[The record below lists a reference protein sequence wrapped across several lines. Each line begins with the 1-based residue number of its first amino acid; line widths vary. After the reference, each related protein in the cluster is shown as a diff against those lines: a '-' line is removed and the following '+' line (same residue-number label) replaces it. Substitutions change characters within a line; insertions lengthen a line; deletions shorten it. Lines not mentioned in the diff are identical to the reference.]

1 MRTQLKKGSLELCVL
16 AVLSQA
22 DRYGY
27 ELVEKI
33 SRHIDISEGT
43 IYPLLR
49 RCLND
54 GWFET
59 YLQESDQGP
68 PRKYYRITD
77 KGREV
82 YKEMRAEWD
91 EFAAAMHNLL
101 QEVDS
106 HARA

>member
-16 AVLSQA
+16 AVLTGE

-33 SRHIDISEGT
+33 SRHIDITEGT

-59 YLQESDQGP
+59 YLRESDQGP
-68 PRKYYRITD
+68 PRKYYRLTD

-82 YKEMRAEWD
+82 YQEMRAEWD
-91 EFAAAMHNLL
+91 DFAAAMNNLFN
-101 QEVDS
+101 EVTENE
-106 HARA
+106 RP

>member
-27 ELVEKI
+27 ELVEMV
-33 SRHIDISEGT
+33 SRHIDITEGT

-59 YLQESDQGP
+59 YLKESDQGP
-68 PRKYYRITD
+68 PRKYYRMTI
-77 KGREV
+77 KGAEV
-82 YKEMRAEWD
+82 YQEMRKEWD
-91 EFAAAMHNLL
+91 QFARAMQNLL

>member
-16 AVLSQA
+16 AVLSQS

-27 ELVEKI
+27 ELVEVI
-33 SRHIDISEGT
+33 SKHIDITEGT

-54 GWFET
+54 EWFET
-59 YLQESDQGP
+59 YLRESDQGP

-77 KGREV
+77 KGRAV
-82 YKEMRAEWD
+82 YREMRLEWD
-91 EFAAAMHNLL
+91 DFAKAMNSLL
-101 QEVDS
+101 QEVDP
-106 HARA
+106 HG

>member
-16 AVLSQA
+16 AVLSEV

-27 ELVEKI
+27 ELVEVI
-33 SRHIDISEGT
+33 SRHIDITEGT
-43 IYPLLR
+43 IYPLMR

-59 YLQESDQGP
+59 YLRESDQGP
-68 PRKYYRITD
+68 PRKYYRITP

-82 YKEMRAEWD
+82 YAEMKTEWD
-91 EFAAAMHNLL
+91 SYTQAINSLL
-101 QEVDS
+101 QEVQVP
-106 HARA
+106 

>member
-27 ELVEKI
+27 ELVEMI
-33 SRHIDISEGT
+33 SRHIDITEGT

-54 GWFET
+54 EWFET
-59 YLQESDQGP
+59 YLKESDQGP
-68 PRKYYRITD
+68 PRKYYRITQ
-77 KGREV
+77 KGRDV
-82 YKEMRAEWD
+82 YQEMRNEWD
-91 EFAAAMHNLL
+91 EYALAMKNLL